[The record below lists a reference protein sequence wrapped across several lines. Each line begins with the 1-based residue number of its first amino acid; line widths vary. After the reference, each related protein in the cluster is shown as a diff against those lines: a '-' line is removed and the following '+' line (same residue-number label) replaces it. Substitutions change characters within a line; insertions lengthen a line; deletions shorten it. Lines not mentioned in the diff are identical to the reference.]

1 MTKLSI
7 KRIGFYFSEVVLAT
21 GTYGVLLWFFASK
34 GYVFSSYNREISW
47 LIVILFGIGILMVAY
62 HLLSFY
68 REEKQ
73 LATVRQRLKNFK
85 SDVMRLLQN
94 RHTLPA
100 EMTSNNLRKTVD
112 EHFAIL
118 EPSLIKT
125 RIYRLVHTTLT
136 IEKPDQEM
144 LLQLLQQQE
153 EPRGNRVRYIAGILI
168 MIGLLGTFLGLVQAV
183 KYLQHFFT
191 ATESI
196 DIATL
201 FSDMKQTLG
210 GLDKAFGTSIGG
222 ITAYLV
228 LGYLNVVL
236 RTKQSHVLNQLE
248 NLTLEELLPVLQGF
262 YGEKSKDISVSTM
275 EILRAIPTTLS
286 QQLKGV
292 LEHVIAQTVGET
304 SEHLK
309 ATGIFLQQAAEG
321 IQTGQETFTSTFQ
334 AFGGFISS
342 FQEGREQ
349 LLGSQEA
356 IASGLKEFSLALSK
370 LEENQN
376 MVGSNLELTKNY
388 LEHSE
393 TRLNQFDQIV
403 QHIHEIWTDNRQI
416 FEKIAEKIEQEHGV
430 LIDATQHLHG
440 FLAQIQTGIQGY
452 VQSAQ
457 EDLTRLA
464 DEQTHVSKKLLESH
478 LLLTTLVHEMKNFVV
493 DEQNGLRLLATSMDE
508 TFGETRFQYHQLS
521 EHLETVFKQIHDN
534 QEQLLHLHE
543 AVVSVHQQLQSR
555 RTS

>member
-1 MTKLSI
+1 MTKLPI
-7 KRIGFYFSEVVLAT
+7 KKVGFYFSEIILAT
-21 GTYGVLLWFFASK
+21 GAYIVLLWFFASK

-62 HLLSFY
+62 HLLNFY
-68 REEKQ
+68 REESQ
-73 LATVRQRLKNFK
+73 LSTVRQRLKNFK
-85 SDVMRLLQN
+85 SDVVRLVQN

-100 EMTSNNLRKTVD
+100 EMTSNNLRRTVD
-112 EHFAIL
+112 EHFAVL
-118 EPSLIKT
+118 DPSLTKT
-125 RIYRLVHTTLT
+125 RIYRLVNATLA
-136 IEKPDQEM
+136 IERPDQEM
-144 LLQLLQQQE
+144 LLHLLEQQE
-153 EPRGNRVRYIAGILI
+153 EPRGNRVRYIAGILV

-236 RTKQSHVLNQLE
+236 RTKQSYILNQIE
-248 NLTLEELLPVLQGF
+248 DLTLEELLPVLRGF
-262 YGEKSKDISVSTM
+262 YGEKSKDISVSAM

-286 QQLKGV
+286 HQLKEV
-292 LEHVIAQTVGET
+292 LEHIIAQTVGET

-309 ATGIFLQQAAEG
+309 ATGAFLQQAAEG
-321 IQTGQETFTSTFQ
+321 IQTGQETFTSTFR

-342 FQEGREQ
+342 FQESREQ

-356 IASGLKEFSLALSK
+356 ITSGLKEFSLALGK

-376 MVGSNLELTKNY
+376 LIGSSLELTKNY
-388 LEHSE
+388 IEHSE
-393 TRLNQFDQIV
+393 TRLSQFDQIV
-403 QHIHEIWTDNRQI
+403 QHIHGIWTDNRQV
-416 FEKIAEKIEQEHGV
+416 FEKIAEKIEQEHGLLV
-430 LIDATQHLHG
+430 DATQQLQV
-440 FLAQIQTGIQGY
+440 FLAHTNTGVQDY
-452 VQSAQ
+452 VRSAQ
-457 EDLTRLA
+457 KDLTSLA
-464 DEQTHVSKKLLESH
+464 NEHTQVSEKLLESH
-478 LLLTTLVHEMKNFVV
+478 LLLTTLVHDLKNFIL
-493 DEQNGLRLLATSMDE
+493 DEQNGLRLLATSLDE

-521 EHLETVFKQIHDN
+521 EHLEAVFKRIHDS
-534 QEQLLHLHE
+534 QEQLAQLHE
-543 AVVSVHQQLQSR
+543 TVTTVHQQLQSR

>member
-1 MTKLSI
+1 
-7 KRIGFYFSEVVLAT
+7 
-21 GTYGVLLWFFASK
+21 
-34 GYVFSSYNREISW
+34 
-47 LIVILFGIGILMVAY
+47 
-62 HLLSFY
+62 
-68 REEKQ
+68 
-73 LATVRQRLKNFK
+73 
-85 SDVMRLLQN
+85 
-94 RHTLPA
+94 
-100 EMTSNNLRKTVD
+100 
-112 EHFAIL
+112 
-118 EPSLIKT
+118 
-125 RIYRLVHTTLT
+125 
-136 IEKPDQEM
+136 
-144 LLQLLQQQE
+144 
-153 EPRGNRVRYIAGILI
+153 
-168 MIGLLGTFLGLVQAV
+168 
-183 KYLQHFFT
+183 
-191 ATESI
+191 
-196 DIATL
+196 
-201 FSDMKQTLG
+201 MKQTLG
-210 GLDKAFGTSIGG
+210 GLDKALSTSIGG

-248 NLTLEELLPVLQGF
+248 NLTLEELCLFCKGF
-262 YGEKSKDISVSTM
+262 MVRNPKIFPSAPWKFYALFHNTFPAAKRSARTCY
-275 EILRAIPTTLS
+275 RANRRRNVRAPES
-286 QQLKGV
+286 YRD
-292 LEHVIAQTVGET
+292 
-304 SEHLK
+304 
-309 ATGIFLQQAAEG
+309 FLQQAAEG

-356 IASGLKEFSLALSK
+356 IASDLKEFSLALSK